1 MKGPQGG
8 APPPLVL
15 CMAVLLQ
22 TFIVGLFFSALDE
35 SGAHFWSSGA
45 RLFPSLRRSG
55 AQNRFRWNFVRH
67 QGLSTGKFFPVFT
80 IFGLLLGPGQSQKL
94 VKNRSV
100 DVQLLPVDDLL
111 PFFMTCFV
119 WLTF

>member
-1 MKGPQGG
+1 
-8 APPPLVL
+8 
-15 CMAVLLQ
+15 MAVLLQ
-22 TFIVGLFFSALDE
+22 TFIAGLFFSALDE

-67 QGLSTGKFFPVFT
+67 QGLSTAKFFLVFT
-80 IFGLLLGPGQSQKL
+80 IFGLLLGPGQSPKL

-100 DVQLLPVDDLL
+100 DVQLVPVDDLL
-111 PFFMTCFV
+111 PCFMTFFV
-119 WLTF
+119 SLTF